1 MENITIRPIEQND
14 LWNGFLT
21 TLDSLRKASNIS
33 KEKALEI
40 YEKIKKNSDHLIAVA
55 ILDGSVVGAATL
67 LIEPKFIHEG
77 GNVGHIE
84 DVVVDKKLQGK
95 KIGEKIILYLLE
107 QAKANGC
114 YKTIL
119 DCSDDVKPFYEK
131 LGFKHNANAL
141 RYDHF

>member
-1 MENITIRPIEQND
+1 LENITIRPIEQND